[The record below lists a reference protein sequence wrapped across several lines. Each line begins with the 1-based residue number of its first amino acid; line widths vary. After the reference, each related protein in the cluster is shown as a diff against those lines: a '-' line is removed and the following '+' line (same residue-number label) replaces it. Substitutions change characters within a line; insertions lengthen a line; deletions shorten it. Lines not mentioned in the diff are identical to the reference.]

1 MLAVVVLNFCLLLLT
16 LCCCLP
22 FAVVVV
28 YLLLL
33 LFTFCCCCLP
43 FAVVV
48 YLLLLFIFCC
58 CCSPSVVVVVVHLL
72 FVVLLFTFC
81 LLLSG
86 TVAMNPKVDH
96 STILEFMVP
105 DFNVQSHIM
114 YPQNEKVGQ
123 KGGPRLHVP
132 VLCCQQINK

>member
-1 MLAVVVLNFCLLLLT
+1 MLLLT

-22 FAVVVV
+22 FVVVV

-33 LFTFCCCCLP
+33 LMFTFCCCCLP
-43 FAVVV
+43 SV
-48 YLLLLFIFCC
+48 Y
-58 CCSPSVVVVVVHLL
+58 VVHLL
-72 FVVLLFTFC
+72 FVVLLTFC

-123 KGGPRLHVP
+123 KGGRGQGYMY
-132 VLCCQQINK
+132 LCC